1 LKWAG
6 QDDAAAYKKQLA
18 EERRQSY
25 ENRNTEAHLLALVMK
40 EIKVLRQ
47 QKDHESMMLDWAAQN
62 DAKEYLA
69 DCQEQ
74 RRVSLQQ
81 RAVEARH
88 HRDIDE
94 ENRHE
99 DLAEQA
105 NDQLLQAADSRDVK
119 SYKTQLAA
127 RDRASLCYRAKEAKL
142 HRLLEESQTIV
153 AKEIEQDNNVLE
165 AQARTDVK
173 IYLAKCKKRNRM
185 SLVGRAAEKR
195 SHARITLADEKKK
208 AAELHTAVR
217 ERALDGRYVQ
227 LAQERSRAMEAMEAL
242 RHKGCT
248 FAVNPFSAWL

>member
-1 LKWAG
+1 
-6 QDDAAAYKKQLA
+6 
-18 EERRQSY
+18 
-25 ENRNTEAHLLALVMK
+25 MK

-173 IYLAKCKKRNRM
+173 IYLAKCKVSARWISRN
-185 SLVGRAAEKR
+185 
-195 SHARITLADEKKK
+195 
-208 AAELHTAVR
+208 
-217 ERALDGRYVQ
+217 
-227 LAQERSRAMEAMEAL
+227 
-242 RHKGCT
+242 GCRRL
-248 FAVNPFSAWL
+248 NPLLLN

>member
-1 LKWAG
+1 MDLTKWLQTAKST
-6 QDDAAAYKKQLA
+6 ATKLTHSIRLA
-18 EERRQSY
+18 CLFCSCFIKNAPRLASPRLAQKR
-25 ENRNTEAHLLALVMK
+25 NRMA
-40 EIKVLRQ
+40 
-47 QKDHESMMLDWAAQN
+47 
-62 DAKEYLA
+62 A

-173 IYLAKCKKRNRM
+173 IYLAKCKVSARWISRN
-185 SLVGRAAEKR
+185 
-195 SHARITLADEKKK
+195 
-208 AAELHTAVR
+208 
-217 ERALDGRYVQ
+217 
-227 LAQERSRAMEAMEAL
+227 
-242 RHKGCT
+242 GCRRL
-248 FAVNPFSAWL
+248 NPLLLN